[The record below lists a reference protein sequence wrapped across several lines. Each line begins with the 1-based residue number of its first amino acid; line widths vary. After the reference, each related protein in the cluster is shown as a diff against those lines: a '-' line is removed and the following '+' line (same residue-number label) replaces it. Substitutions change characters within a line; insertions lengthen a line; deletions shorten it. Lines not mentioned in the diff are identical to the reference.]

1 MSKAKPQAKKATSKP
16 IKRFRDASFLKK
28 LGIRIKK
35 LRMAKGYSID
45 RIYLEG
51 EGLNRS
57 SISRIERGLTDP
69 QISTL
74 KRIADTIG
82 VSLIDLIRLE

>member
-1 MSKAKPQAKKATSKP
+1 MAKRLKKKSVAKV
-16 IKRFRDASFLKK
+16 IRFRDTHFLKK
-28 LGIRIKK
+28 LGARVKK
-35 LRMAKGYSID
+35 LRTAKGFSID

-82 VSLIDLIRLE
+82 ISLVDLIGLD